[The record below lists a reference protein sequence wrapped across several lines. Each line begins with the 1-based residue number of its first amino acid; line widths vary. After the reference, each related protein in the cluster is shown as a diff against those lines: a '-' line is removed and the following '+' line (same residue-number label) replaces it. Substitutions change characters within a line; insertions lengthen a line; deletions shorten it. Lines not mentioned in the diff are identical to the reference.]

1 MFCGELPKGVRGLAE
16 VEKLVIAAVFL
27 NFQDK
32 NILLTPSAM
41 NTTYLRRQVLHLG
54 GFNISPTAARRSSYG
69 WRFILLFI
77 TMFYTLFGMLVMVN
91 WFCSCHGKLL
101 AMAKAE
107 LWK

>member
-1 MFCGELPKGVRGLAE
+1 MWCACLRVGAMVAISWCMSKGVRGLAE

-69 WRFILLFI
+69 
-77 TMFYTLFGMLVMVN
+77 
-91 WFCSCHGKLL
+91 
-101 AMAKAE
+101 
-107 LWK
+107 